1 VRRAS
6 AIVTAVIV
14 GASGLILASPG
25 LANAST
31 ASCTGFS
38 AYALVNGAGDGF
50 TDVPTVGTNT
60 WQPACQLAYG
70 NDSSAVT
77 VLQQTLNGCYGY
89 DLTEDGD
96 FGPAT
101 QAAVE
106 GMQADIGVSVDGI
119 YGPNTRTAMKFRPSE
134 GSPCGKLKEPLT
146 KA

>member
-6 AIVTAVIV
+6 AIVAAVIV

-31 ASCTGFS
+31 ASCTGSS
-38 AYALVNGAGDGF
+38 AYELVNGAGDGIGV
-50 TDVPTVGTNT
+50 VPTVGNNT
-60 WQPACQLAYG
+60 FQPACQLASG

-77 VLQQTLNGCYGY
+77 ALQETLNACYGY
-89 DLTEDGD
+89 DLAEDGD

-101 QAAVE
+101 EAAVE

-119 YGPNTRTAMKFRPSE
+119 YGPNTRTAMKFRPTE
-134 GSPCGKLKEPLT
+134 GSPCGKLKEPLE

>member
-6 AIVTAVIV
+6 AFVAAVIV

-38 AYALVNGAGDGF
+38 AFQLVNGAGDGN

-60 WQPACQLAYG
+60 FQVACQLAET

-77 VLQQTLNGCYGY
+77 VLQQTLNACYGD
-89 DLTEDGD
+89 DLAEDGD

-106 GMQADIGVSVDGI
+106 AMQADIGVSVDGI
-119 YGPNTRTAMKFRPSE
+119 YGPNTRTAMKFRPTE
-134 GSPCGKLKEPLT
+134 GSPCGKLHEPLI
-146 KA
+146 KE